1 MYSIKS
7 YLRSEQF
14 SLQHAAMSERRLTR
28 LSATTSSR
36 GEGTQLRW
44 WPCRAVSLRLFIALV
59 LLAPLAST
67 SSARAGVPVAPF
79 GAGVQP
85 VAAKDPM
92 AQVKSGVIDVMD
104 VFKVPEM
111 PIQVRREKLRDLGTK
126 YFDFASMAQSVMGY
140 HWRQL
145 SPARRDEFVVVFT
158 RFIEDAYLSKLQ
170 DYSVRQVANEL
181 PTVNIQ
187 FTREIFDGPDYA
199 QVYST
204 ITLKEQKD
212 PIQLNY
218 LMHLADG
225 KWKVY
230 DVTVDAISVIGNYRN
245 QINRVMN
252 EKGYDNVVAD
262 LRAKTS
268 GLQQQLDNPNP
279 TPHSD

>member
-1 MYSIKS
+1 M
-7 YLRSEQF
+7 L
-14 SLQHAAMSERRLTR
+14 
-28 LSATTSSR
+28 
-36 GEGTQLRW
+36 
-44 WPCRAVSLRLFIALV
+44 LFLV
-59 LLAPLAST
+59 PVLFVLMMLAGPTL
-67 SSARAGVPVAPF
+67 SARAGAPGKPF
-79 GAGVQP
+79 GASGP
-85 VAAKDPM
+85 PAAANDPM
-92 AQVKSGVIDVMD
+92 TQVKSGVTDVMD
-104 VFKVPEM
+104 IFKIPDL
-111 PIQVRREKLRDLGTK
+111 PIQVRRERLRDLGTK

-140 HWRQL
+140 HWREL
-145 SPARRDEFVVVFT
+145 SPAQRDEFVPVFT

-170 DYSVRQVANEL
+170 DYSVKQVANEL

-212 PIQLNY
+212 PIELNY
-218 LMHLADG
+218 LMHLGDG

-252 EKGYDNVVAD
+252 EKSYDDVVAD

-268 GLQQQLDNPNP
+268 TLQLQLDNPNP
-279 TPHSD
+279 TRE